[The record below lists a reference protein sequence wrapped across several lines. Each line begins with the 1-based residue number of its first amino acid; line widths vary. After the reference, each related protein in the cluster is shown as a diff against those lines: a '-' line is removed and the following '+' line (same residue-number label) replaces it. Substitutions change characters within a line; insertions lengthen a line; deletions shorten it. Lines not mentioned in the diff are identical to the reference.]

1 MPHSR
6 PMPAIGARCH
16 ELRVIDE
23 ARTWR
28 LVYRIDADAIV
39 IADVFPKTTQQT
51 PSRVIADC
59 KRRLR
64 LYDQLSREDCAMDL
78 KKRKRLE
85 AAGWTVGDAA
95 AFLKLTPAE
104 AALVEM
110 RLALSRTLRERRQA
124 AGLTQTAFAKQLGS
138 SQSRVA
144 KLEGGDASVSLELL
158 IRALLSVG
166 ASRKDVAHALAR
178 RVA

>member
-1 MPHSR
+1 M
-6 PMPAIGARCH
+6 
-16 ELRVIDE
+16 
-23 ARTWR
+23 
-28 LVYRIDADAIV
+28 DA
-39 IADVFPKTTQQT
+39 
-51 PSRVIADC
+51 
-59 KRRLR
+59 
-64 LYDQLSREDCAMDL
+64 

-85 AAGWTVGDAA
+85 AAGWTVGDATE
-95 AFLKLTPAE
+95 FLKLAPEE

-124 AGLTQTAFAKQLGS
+124 AGLTQVGLAKQLGS

-144 KLEGGDASVSLELL
+144 KLEAGDASVSLELL

-166 ASRKDVAHALAR
+166 ASRKDVANALAR

>member
-1 MPHSR
+1 M
-6 PMPAIGARCH
+6 
-16 ELRVIDE
+16 
-23 ARTWR
+23 
-28 LVYRIDADAIV
+28 DA
-39 IADVFPKTTQQT
+39 
-51 PSRVIADC
+51 
-59 KRRLR
+59 
-64 LYDQLSREDCAMDL
+64 

-95 AFLKLTPAE
+95 AFLKLTPEE

-110 RLALSRTLRERRQA
+110 RLALSRTLRERRLE
-124 AGLTQTAFAKQLGS
+124 AGLTQTSLAKQLGS

-144 KLEGGDASVSLELL
+144 KLEAGDPSVSLELL
-158 IRALLSVG
+158 IRALLAAG